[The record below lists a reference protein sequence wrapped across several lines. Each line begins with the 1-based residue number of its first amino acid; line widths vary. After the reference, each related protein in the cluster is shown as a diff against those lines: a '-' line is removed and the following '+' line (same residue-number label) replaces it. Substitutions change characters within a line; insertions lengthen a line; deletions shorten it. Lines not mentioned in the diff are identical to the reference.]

1 MSSASNLTSL
11 TYDAAFWAD
20 LEVTGELIN
29 GKWTDDEK
37 RGEARDRAST
47 QSVSKDALKI
57 AWKQVKGQATRDQ
70 VHRSKTDTFDLIEGL
85 NSEVLKCLFAA
96 HEFTRG
102 VKRKYVSY
110 YYNQISS
117 QVDQEYRDLYDSLDT
132 GGRRVGKTMFLY
144 LYEPDALKSIF
155 SLAHIDQPK
164 PKAIGESGSTTS
176 NPRSDIDSGDL
187 EAIAQ
192 SDTREAV
199 KWHDFEYEGG
209 DYITIKRHYRDAV
222 DTQTQ
227 TNEEVEQAE
236 YVVARFYD
244 DKVDVY
250 TQKKTTAS
258 SIRDQLGS
266 AFQSQSV
273 DFDSA
278 EERKPHDHFNSISP
292 VSVIQDIDNLNDHTV
307 MGVVATDSGLSN
319 GPSVKLRT
327 DGDEILPAVRDVRD
341 ADAEFITDMT
351 DVGQIVVN
359 KAGKTYTL
367 FPKQE
372 GGGDHQWYV
381 RYQASGLTDDQ
392 RTEFE
397 EDIEGILDI
406 RPFYITSN

>member
-1 MSSASNLTSL
+1 MSSVSSLTPL
-11 TYDAAFWAD
+11 TYDADFWVD
-20 LEVTGELIN
+20 LEVTGELIDE
-29 GKWTDDEK
+29 KWNDDEK
-37 RGEARDRAST
+37 RGDARDRAST
-47 QSVSKDALKI
+47 PSVSKDALKI
-57 AWKQVKGQATRDQ
+57 AWEQVKDQSSRDK
-70 VHRSKTDTFDLIEGL
+70 VHRSKTDTFDLIEDL

-110 YYNQISS
+110 YYDQISG
-117 QVDQEYRDLYDSLDT
+117 QVDQEYEDLYDSLNTD
-132 GGRRVGKTMFLY
+132 GRRVGKTMFLY
-144 LYEPDALKSIF
+144 MYEQDALKSIF

-176 NPRSDIDSGDL
+176 NPRRDIDRDDL

-199 KWHDFEYEGG
+199 KWHDFEYEGA
-209 DYITIKRHYRDAV
+209 DFITVKRHYRDAV
-222 DTQTQ
+222 DTQAQ

-236 YVVARFYD
+236 YVVIRFYD
-244 DKVDVY
+244 SKVDVY

-266 AFQSQSV
+266 TFQSQSV
-273 DFDSA
+273 EFDSA
-278 EERKPHDHFNSISP
+278 EERKPHDHFNNILP
-292 VSVIQDIDNLNDHTV
+292 VDVIQDIDNLTDHTV

-319 GPSVKLRT
+319 APSVKLRT

-341 ADAEFITDMT
+341 ADTGFISDMKS
-351 DVGQIVVN
+351 VGQFVVDKN
-359 KAGKTYTL
+359 GKTYTL
-367 FPKQE
+367 FPRQE
-372 GGGDHQWYV
+372 DAGDHQWYV

-397 EDIEGILDI
+397 EDIEDILDI

>member
-1 MSSASNLTSL
+1 MSSASSFTQL

-20 LEVTGELIN
+20 LEVTGELIDE
-29 GKWTDDEK
+29 KWTDDEK
-37 RGEARDRAST
+37 RGDARDRAST

-57 AWKQVKGQATRDQ
+57 AWKQVKDQASRDQ
-70 VHRSKTDTFDLIEGL
+70 VHRSKTDTFDLIEDHD
-85 NSEVLKCLFAA
+85 SEVLKCLFAA

-102 VKRKYVSY
+102 IKRKYVSY
-110 YYNQISS
+110 YYDQISA

-132 GGRRVGKTMFLY
+132 DGRRVGKTMFLY
-144 LYEPDALKSIF
+144 MYEPDTLKSIF

-164 PKAIGESGSTTS
+164 PKAIGKSDSTTS
-176 NPRSDIDSGDL
+176 NPRSDIDEDDL
-187 EAIAQ
+187 ESIAQ

-199 KWHDFEYEGG
+199 KWHDFEYEGD
-209 DYITIKRHYRDAV
+209 DYITIKRHYRDTV

-236 YVVARFYD
+236 YVVTRFYD
-244 DKVDVY
+244 EKVDVY

-278 EERKPHDHFNSISP
+278 EERKPYDHFNNISP
-292 VSVIQDIDNLNDHTV
+292 VNIIQEIDNLTDHTV
-307 MGVVATDSGLSN
+307 MGVVATDSVFSN
-319 GPSVKLRT
+319 SPSVKLRT
-327 DGDEILPAVRDVRD
+327 DGDEILPAVRDIRD
-341 ADAEFITDMT
+341 ADAQFITDMR
-351 DVGQIVVN
+351 DIGQIVVN
-359 KAGKTYTL
+359 KKGKTYTL

-372 GGGDHQWYV
+372 DDGNHQWYV

-397 EDIEGILDI
+397 EDIEEILDI